1 MTGVRG
7 GTAIS
12 VGKMGKHPRRLLV
25 QGQSHESRR
34 TCPPFSGYHPQRW
47 WGHWGRDYRDLT
59 HGEVVG
65 VRWYLFTRATY
76 IISVLA
82 RGARGTT
89 GTHGTLEETGRED
102 VRMARIRKREG
113 EG

>member
-1 MTGVRG
+1 M
-7 GTAIS
+7 
-12 VGKMGKHPRRLLV
+12 
-25 QGQSHESRR
+25 
-34 TCPPFSGYHPQRW
+34 
-47 WGHWGRDYRDLT
+47 
-59 HGEVVG
+59 G

-102 VRMARIRKREG
+102 VRMARIRKKEG